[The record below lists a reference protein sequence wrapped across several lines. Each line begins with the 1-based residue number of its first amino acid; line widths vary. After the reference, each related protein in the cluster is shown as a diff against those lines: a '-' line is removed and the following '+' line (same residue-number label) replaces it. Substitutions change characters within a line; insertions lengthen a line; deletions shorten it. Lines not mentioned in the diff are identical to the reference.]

1 MHVLDSSMNVCD
13 TTYMGERLTG
23 EVKRALELLPMPR
36 FAEGT
41 GKAYPTIQAY
51 KYGQR
56 APTPQAAR
64 DIAAYLRSQ
73 AVEYAEVADALD
85 AAADAEAD
93 R

>member
-1 MHVLDSSMNVCD
+1 MHALDSPMNVCD
-13 TTYMGERLTG
+13 ITYMGKRLTDQ
-23 EVKRALELLPMPR
+23 VVRALDLLPMPR

-41 GKAYPTIQAY
+41 GRAYPTIQAY

-56 APTPQAAR
+56 VPTPQAAR
-64 DIAAYLRSQ
+64 EIAAYLRSQ

-85 AAADAEAD
+85 AAADAEED

>member
-1 MHVLDSSMNVCD
+1 MPVLDSSMSVCD
-13 TTYMGERLTG
+13 TTYMGERLTDQ
-23 EVKRALELLPMPR
+23 VKRALELLPMPR

-41 GKAYPTIQAY
+41 GRAYPTIQAY

-56 APTPQAAR
+56 TPTPQAAR
-64 DIAAYLRSQ
+64 EIAAYLRSQ

-85 AAADAEAD
+85 AAADAEED